1 MLVVFVIVGLLV
13 LVQFGPLERLATGVL
28 ASTALLGL
36 VIGFAAQQL
45 IGNLVAGVL
54 IAFGDPFKIGDW
66 IEIERGAGH
75 IHDIRL
81 TSTHIQTD
89 DDRLIVVPNGYLLTN
104 AVLVGKAKSPPT
116 EPPSGER
123 VDEH

>member
-1 MLVVFVIVGLLV
+1 MLTIVVIVGLLV
-13 LVQFGPLERLATGVL
+13 LVQFGPLKQIATGVL
-28 ASTALLGL
+28 ASTALVGL

-45 IGNLVAGVL
+45 LGNLVAGVL

-66 IEIERGAGH
+66 VEIERGAGR

-81 TSTHIQTD
+81 TATHIHTED
-89 DDRLIVVPNGYLLTN
+89 ERLIVVPNGHLLTN
-104 AVLVGKAKSPPT
+104 AVLIGKGSSPPS

-123 VDEH
+123 GDKH